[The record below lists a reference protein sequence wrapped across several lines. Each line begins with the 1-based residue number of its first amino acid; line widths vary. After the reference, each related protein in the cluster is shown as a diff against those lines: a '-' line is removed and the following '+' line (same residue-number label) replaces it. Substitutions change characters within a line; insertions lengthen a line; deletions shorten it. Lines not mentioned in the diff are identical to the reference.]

1 MMIKKMSILAVA
13 LFTATSAF
21 AIEKSEI
28 GKKKHTDLNLYA
40 TASEAYDMLKADEN
54 AIFIDVRTR
63 AEVNFLGMPTDATIH
78 IPYMTPEDW
87 AEFDEKKK
95 VFKLFPNSD
104 FAIQVAKLA
113 EARNAGKDTLIFTMC
128 RSGGRSAKAV
138 NLLAKMGYTNVYN
151 IVDGYEGDKAKE
163 GPTKGQRTV
172 NGWKNSGLPWSYKLD
187 IEKMYDVD

>member
-1 MMIKKMSILAVA
+1 MKKIGMFLAGIV
-13 LFTATSAF
+13 LATSAH
-21 AIEKSEI
+21 AIDKSELS
-28 GKKKHTDLNLYA
+28 KKKHTDLDLYA
-40 TASEAYDMLKADEN
+40 TASEAFDMLQADKE

-78 IPYMTPEDW
+78 IPYMTPDDW

-104 FAIQVAKLA
+104 FAVQVAKLA
-113 EARNAGKDTLIFTMC
+113 EARGADKDTLIFTMC

-151 IVDGYEGDKAKE
+151 VVDGYEGDKAKE

-172 NGWKNSGLPWSYKLD
+172 NGWKNSGLPWTYKLD
-187 IEKMYDVD
+187 VEKMYDL